1 MNSSVIAFAKSQ
13 TMAVAEVKKYETTD
27 STLPEGEIS
36 LFQQS
41 ESPRDSSSPQ
51 PLENDHSNSY
61 PSEEEPTEYG
71 YYDYDDFEDDPID
84 LQASGSHSAFDEV
97 IEPSPITYS
106 QVVELNERY
115 DSSNLSQLKCNL
127 ASRISYC
134 LTASSSQI
142 WVVFHQLTSLIMD
155 HVTVIVVDLLAKY
168 AAGMRER
175 FKKLHFSRQVDISD
189 VEGRVWKY
197 GMKSN

>member
-13 TMAVAEVKKYETTD
+13 TMAIAEVKKYETTD
-27 STLPEGEIS
+27 STLPEGGIS

-51 PLENDHSNSY
+51 PLENDHSTFC

-84 LQASGSHSAFDEV
+84 LQPSERHSALDEV
-97 IEPSPITYS
+97 IESSPLTYS
-106 QVVELNERY
+106 EVVELNERY

-155 HVTVIVVDLLAKY
+155 HVTVIVVDLFAKFS
-168 AAGMRER
+168 ASMRER
-175 FKKLHFSRQVDISD
+175 FKKLHFSRQVDISE
-189 VEGRVWKY
+189 VEGRV
-197 GMKSN
+197 